1 MMPDMIHEQ
10 LQAIIEAPTEH
21 DFYQAVYQFQQQL
34 AQGREQGYKVGY
46 DAIPQQELLRFKSD
60 QHLGFP
66 GQAISD
72 VVVKTQNKNK
82 QLTADMH
89 VSFMGLTGPSGVLPS
104 HYTELLLER
113 LRLKDTGMRDFY
125 DLFNHRLISLF
136 YRAWE
141 KYRFSV
147 NYQSSAT
154 GKADSFTHV
163 LSLLSG
169 KKSLNRYY
177 SGFHHTKTPSAESL
191 RRMLNDFTGCQVD
204 VMSFQ
209 GRWQP
214 LARTEQT
221 RMASRSMP
229 EGQYARMG
237 VDASMG
243 SRIWDINSNISIHI
257 KPKEGSNVN
266 RFMPGAASYESLKS
280 LVSGYLGHSVKYK
293 IFLEIK
299 QQDAPT
305 AQLSKS
311 AIGLG
316 LGCGLMSRAVHA
328 QQTKSLMI

>member
-1 MMPDMIHEQ
+1 MMPDNIHQQ
-10 LQAIIEAPTEH
+10 LQAIIDSPTEH

-34 AQGREQGYKVGY
+34 GQGREQGYKVGF

-72 VVVKTQNKNK
+72 VQPIKYNQDDK
-82 QLTADMH
+82 LAADMH

-125 DLFNHRLISLF
+125 DLFNHRIISLF

-147 NYQSSAT
+147 NYQSSTAC
-154 GKADSFTHV
+154 KPDSFTHV

-169 KKSLNRYY
+169 KKSINRYY
-177 SGFHHTKTPSAESL
+177 AGFNHTKTPSAESL
-191 RRMLNDFTGCQVD
+191 RRMLNDFTGCQVE
-204 VMSFQ
+204 VCSFQ
-209 GRWQP
+209 GRWQH
-214 LARTEQT
+214 LSQTEQT

-229 EGQYARMG
+229 EGQYARLG
-237 VDASMG
+237 VDASIG
-243 SRIWDINSNISIHI
+243 SRVWDINSSVSINI
-257 KPKEGSNVN
+257 KPKEGATVTQ
-266 RFMPGAASYESLKS
+266 FMPGAASYEALKD
-280 LVSGYLGHSVKYK
+280 LVSGYLGQSVKYK

-299 QQDAPT
+299 QKDAPT

-316 LGCGLMSRAVHA
+316 LGCGLMSRALHG